1 MTDQKLDKMMRRVLL
16 DSLQQDEA
24 SVEQEV
30 EPFVASRKHQR
41 QIKEMLKDPLK
52 WLRNKTKPI
61 WKLVAQKVAVILL
74 VASVGLGSLMAV
86 SPTVRAT
93 VIRWVTEWYETHI
106 TYWFTGNDISEEM
119 PQYIIVDIPNGYEEI
134 AGERIEES
142 NYVEKVYRSSSDYST
157 QDIYFD
163 YTYMQQGSGADY
175 DAVDR
180 EVVQVTV
187 NGAEG
192 YLFVADDVENM
203 WSTLVWIDEAENLQF
218 SIDAAMEKKD
228 ILHMAESIKL
238 VELPK

>member
-1 MTDQKLDKMMRRVLL
+1 
-16 DSLQQDEA
+16 
-24 SVEQEV
+24 
-30 EPFVASRKHQR
+30 
-41 QIKEMLKDPLK
+41 
-52 WLRNKTKPI
+52 
-61 WKLVAQKVAVILL
+61 
-74 VASVGLGSLMAV
+74 
-86 SPTVRAT
+86 
-93 VIRWVTEWYETHI
+93 
-106 TYWFTGNDISEEM
+106 M
-119 PQYIIVDIPNGYEEI
+119 PQYIIVDLPNGYEEI
-134 AGERIEES
+134 AEERIEES
-142 NYVEKVYRSSSDYST
+142 NYVEKVYRSSSDCGA

-203 WSTLVWIDEAENLQF
+203 WSTLVWIDETENLLF

-228 ILHMAESIKL
+228 ILHMVESIKL